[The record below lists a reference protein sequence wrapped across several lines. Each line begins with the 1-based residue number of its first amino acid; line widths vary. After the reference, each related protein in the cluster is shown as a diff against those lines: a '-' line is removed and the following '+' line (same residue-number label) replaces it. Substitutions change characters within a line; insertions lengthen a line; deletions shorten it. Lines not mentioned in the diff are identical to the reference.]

1 MSKTRPQP
9 SSKATARAVGT
20 LASKARAASA
30 KQAEA
35 KRRRAEALLALVQRR
50 KQHITEDFY
59 DIGEA
64 LRELLRKKLYEPL
77 GFASFDDLVR
87 AHDLM
92 SVEQAR
98 KLVALV
104 EHMPR
109 EEALRLGQEK
119 AYALVAYTLA
129 TPEPDVPADLV
140 RADAKLGDKP
150 LSETSVRDI
159 KAAAAEAR
167 KKQPKKP
174 LGEAERARL
183 RRDKHL
189 LAAARLVLKRAGVNR
204 SEIVVRRDKVVIT
217 LAASTVE
224 RLARA

>member
-1 MSKTRPQP
+1 MSSARSQP
-9 SSKATARAVGT
+9 SSKATAHAVGK
-20 LASKARAASA
+20 LASKARAVSA
-30 KQAEA
+30 RQTEA

-77 GFASFDDLVR
+77 GFTSFDDLVR
-87 AHDLM
+87 AHELM

-98 KLVALV
+98 KLIALV

-129 TPEPDVPADLV
+129 TPDPDVPAEMV
-140 RADAKLGDKP
+140 RTDAKLGDKP

-167 KKQPKKP
+167 KKQPNKP
-174 LGEAERARL
+174 LGEAQRARL
-183 RRDKHL
+183 RRDKEL
-189 LAAARLVLKRAGVNR
+189 LAAARRVLKRAGVNR
-204 SEIVVRRDKVVIT
+204 AEIVVRRDKVVIT
-217 LAASTVE
+217 LAASTLD

>member
-1 MSKTRPQP
+1 MSKTRPQS

-140 RADAKLGDKP
+140 RADVKLGDKP
-150 LSETSVRDI
+150 LSEASVRDI